1 MDIMTLAAAKSYT
14 DKKTANGS
22 AADLSNYYTK
32 QEIDD
37 KKFITQDQLPDEE
50 YIVDDSLTIDGAAA
64 DAKATGDRLTDV
76 EYQPIITDFAYEHKD
91 LLEGE
96 KTVIFNNDGSWGD
109 VNYISTEQDI
119 IPRVAFNRAFP
130 WRGITITKEGYTYHV
145 TGTTGNEA
153 SGLCFGYK
161 PSDIHIPVS
170 HLAGKTLYLRT
181 FANEILGQKM
191 SASVDFYDENNV
203 QLEALTNN
211 SVMKKYPSCYVA
223 STTTSGK
230 VYFVVPDNASYM
242 LAKITV
248 NANQT
253 VDCYVQMYITVND
266 NTQSSTDNTMTL
278 DSNITNVLSFPYNTQ
293 IETKVPIAEYIK
305 YMTENAKGDEATY
318 ITPESF
324 GAIGNGYEDDTEAVK
339 KCIEEAYKTKQTI
352 FMAKTYLI
360 SSPLEFYQNGL
371 NMIANDIIYNGTD
384 AAFKIRGSNNTFDIH
399 NLTSNG
405 TGFVFTGDGEKHTYY
420 NTININELSSKIHG
434 IVFYFNQKGIAQ
446 NNIRFNHIKC
456 NGTGC
461 YGIAYLDHENKSDNS
476 FIGENN
482 FYGGHISHC
491 EWACY
496 RVAGNAKFYGI
507 HVENS
512 VEGGFYIIAGVRI
525 IQPRFAES
533 SRDGSH
539 PFFKFINHGFCKID
553 SSVPLS
559 INEIDLSEN
568 QDYYENASGAQYP
581 AHECKVGIIEIPLMT
596 PRTEV
601 GENIGTP
608 AIFTNKAYIWGKY
621 LIMTPH
627 MSYRKRVITNIL
639 DTRLIDKP
647 KGTYQETWAAT
658 QALSQ
663 LPTRFV
669 IDNVNTEIYLHASYC
684 AFGFNEFE
692 VEQANGFTCK
702 IYDVHEKLIFDG
714 TEKGDGLY
722 KLNVYKDADICKDR
736 AGSKGLLSLDFM
748 GHYWQITKETTV
760 NDILNA
766 LPVWQGGEY

>member
-1 MDIMTLAAAKSYT
+1 MDMTTLAMAKKYT
-14 DKKTANGS
+14 DKVIEE
-22 AADLSNYYTK
+22 SN
-32 QEIDD
+32 
-37 KKFITQDQLPDEE
+37 FITGDQIPEG
-50 YIVDDSLTIDGAAA
+50 SLILDKTLTQNGAAA
-64 DAKATGDRLTDV
+64 DAKATGDRLNDV
-76 EYQPIITDFAYEHKD
+76 EYQTVTTDLAYEHKD
-91 LLEGE
+91 LPKGE
-96 KTVIFNNDGSWGD
+96 KTVTVSGDGTFGNNVYVVSG
-109 VNYISTEQDI
+109 EDI
-119 IPRVAFNRAFP
+119 IPRKTYNCTFPFN
-130 WRGITITKEGYTYHV
+130 GITISRD
-145 TGTTGNEA
+145 N
-153 SGLCFGYK
+153 
-161 PSDIHIPVS
+161 
-170 HLAGKTLYLRT
+170 
-181 FANEILGQKM
+181 
-191 SASVDFYDENNV
+191 
-203 QLEALTNN
+203 
-211 SVMKKYPSCYVA
+211 KKYHIEGTATVDGSVCFVEKA
-223 STTTSGK
+223 STSIFEINEDISGK
-230 VYFVVPDNASYM
+230 SF
-242 LAKITV
+242 K
-248 NANQT
+248 
-253 VDCYVQMYITVND
+253 
-266 NTQSSTDNTMTL
+266 
-278 DSNITNVLSFPYNTQ
+278 VLSFCNQYTNRLSLVVRFYDTDKKVVQIYKDDGSLANFISSYMGTDNGYRETAFRIPEGVDIKYIQVYITFKNEVVYNSDFQFYIVETENTQ
-293 IETKVPIAEYIK
+293 MVMLDSPTATIADESVTNVFTAPYQSTIETKAPIVDYIN
-305 YMTENAKGDEATY
+305 YMTENAKGDTATY
-318 ITPESF
+318 LTPEAF
-324 GAIGNGYEDDTEAVK
+324 GAIGDGYADDTEAVK
-339 KCIEEAYKTKQTI
+339 TCITKAVETTQAI
-352 FMAKTYLI
+352 FMTKKYLI
-360 SSPLEFYQNGL
+360 SSPIEIYQNGL
-371 NMIANDIIYNGTD
+371 NLIANDIVYNGTD
-384 AAFKIRGSNNTFDIH
+384 AAIKIQGSNNTLKIH
-399 NLTSNG
+399 NLISNG
-405 TGFVFTGDGEKHTYY
+405 TGIVFTGDGEKHMYY
-420 NTININELSSKIHG
+420 NSVDVNTIECKKHG

-446 NNIRFNHIKC
+446 NNIHFSHIKC

-507 HVENS
+507 HIENN

-539 PFFKFINHGFCKID
+539 PFFKFINSGYTKID

-581 AHECKVGIIEIPLMT
+581 AHECRVGIVEIPLIT

-601 GENIGTP
+601 GENTGTP
-608 AIFTNKAYIWGKY
+608 VVFTNKAYIWGKY

-627 MSYRKRVITNIL
+627 ISYRKRVITNIL

-647 KGTYQETWAAT
+647 KGTYQETWAAA

-669 IDNVNTEIYLHASYC
+669 IDNINAEIYLHASYC

-714 TEKGDGLY
+714 TKKGDGLY

-736 AGSKGLLSLDFM
+736 VGTKGLLSLDFI